1 MQTWTWQEN
10 AERLKLNA
18 KTMSDVF
25 NTETTVYVA
34 IRIKKLKME
43 DITDTDDTYA
53 KRNCKDFE
61 IKNLGEHHDLCVQC
75 DTLLVVDV

>member
-34 IRIKKLKME
+34 IRIKKTKNGR
-43 DITDTDDTYA
+43 YYWY
-53 KRNCKDFE
+53 RWHVCK
-61 IKNLGEHHDLCVQC
+61 KKL
-75 DTLLVVDV
+75 